1 MKGSDNAPQ
10 QQRLQ
15 KSLELL
21 ERFRTIDDTFMRQ
34 VFKDNEELTEY
45 VLRVL
50 TNIRDLIVV
59 RQETQRDLKRLAG
72 SRSLEL
78 DVWATDPSGTQYDLE
93 VQRSDDA
100 SPQRLRYHS
109 AAMDVESL
117 KPRRPFSDLHDQWV
131 IFVMEND
138 PEPGP
143 TGVRHYVRADLL
155 TGNELGDGTHLLYID
170 GGYRGNDE
178 LGSLMA
184 DFCQSDPDLIQNE
197 LLRKRVQYLK
207 RDPEGVREMC
217 RISEEIYSEGL
228 KEGRVEGRVEGRE
241 ESLLQSVRQLV
252 QNVGWSA
259 KEALDKLGV
268 PESEQKRYLSML

>member
-1 MKGSDNAPQ
+1 MAGSENTLQ
-10 QQRLQ
+10 QRRLQ

-21 ERFRTIDDTFMRQ
+21 ERFRAIDDTFMRQ

-45 VLRVL
+45 VLRVI
-50 TNIRDLIVV
+50 TNIRDLVVV
-59 RQETQRDLKRLAG
+59 RQETQRDLKRLAS
-72 SRSLEL
+72 SRSLSL

-93 VQRSDDA
+93 VQRGDDA

-109 AAMDVESL
+109 AVMDVEAL
-117 KPRRPFSDLHDQWV
+117 KPRQTFSELHDQWV

-143 TGVRHYVRADLL
+143 TGIRHYVRADPL
-155 TGNELGDGTHLLYID
+155 TGKELGDGTHLLYVD
-170 GGYRGNDE
+170 GGYRGDDE

-217 RISEEIYSEGL
+217 KISEEIYNEGRMDGL
-228 KEGRVEGRVEGRE
+228 KEGREEGRE
-241 ESLLQSVRQLV
+241 DGLLQSVRLLV